1 MPEGDAIHRTAE
13 RLRVL
18 EGDVVRA
25 DSPHPRAALLG
36 IAERIDGRRLER
48 VEALGKNLLLTF
60 EDGIV
65 LRSHLRMHGRWRVEP
80 AGRPVAGRPWLVL
93 RGEEWQAVQRRGPVL
108 ELGRGQ
114 THRLG
119 PDIMVS
125 PPDFDG
131 MVERFRAAGQ
141 GRALGEALLD
151 QALVAGIGNMWKA
164 EALFVAG
171 LKPWVLL
178 RDVNDDQLRDV
189 LAAAARLMRAPRR
202 RGGHRV
208 YRRAGRPCARCGTL
222 VRSWPQGDDARMAYW
237 CPTCQAGTEPRG
249 A

>member
-108 ELGRGQ
+108 ELGRGR

-164 EALFVAG
+164 EALFAAG

-208 YRRAGRPCARCGTL
+208 DRRAGRPCARCGTL

>member
-25 DSPHPRAALLG
+25 HSPHPRAALTG

-65 LRSHLRMHGRWRVEP
+65 VRSHLRMHGRWRVEP
-80 AGRPVAGRPWLVL
+80 AGRPIAGKPWLVL
-93 RGEEWQAVQRRGPVL
+93 RGEAWQAVQRRGPVL

-114 THRLG
+114 TRRLG

-125 PPDFDG
+125 PPDLDG
-131 MVERFRAAGQ
+131 MVARFRTVDQA
-141 GRALGEALLD
+141 RPLGEALLD
-151 QALVAGIGNMWKA
+151 QTLVAGIGNMWKA
-164 EALFVAG
+164 EALFAAG
-171 LKPWVLL
+171 LKPWVPL
-178 RDVNDDQLRDV
+178 RDVDDEELRDV
-189 LAAAARLMRAPRR
+189 LAAAARLMQAPRR

-208 YRRAGRPCARCGTL
+208 YRRAGRPCARCGSL

-237 CPTCQAGTEPRG
+237 CPTCQAGTEPQG

>member
-1 MPEGDAIHRTAE
+1 MPEGDTIHRTAE

-48 VEALGKNLLLTF
+48 VEARGKNLLLTF

-108 ELGRGQ
+108 ELGRGR

-141 GRALGEALLD
+141 GRPLGEALLD

-164 EALFVAG
+164 EALFAAG

-208 YRRAGRPCARCGTL
+208 YRRAGRPCVRCGTL

>member
-1 MPEGDAIHRTAE
+1 MPEGDTIHRTAE

-108 ELGRGQ
+108 ELGRGR

-141 GRALGEALLD
+141 GRPLGEALLD

-164 EALFVAG
+164 EALFAAG

-208 YRRAGRPCARCGTL
+208 YRRAGRPCVRCGTL

>member
-1 MPEGDAIHRTAE
+1 MRVHQELLQLVGGEVVARHVVE
-13 RLRVL
+13 RLGAR
-18 EGDVVRA
+18 
-25 DSPHPRAALLG
+25 LG
-36 IAERIDGRRLER
+36 FAQLDPDGCAIAERNVGFERDVALRLGAADPGGRDAHRLGLE
-48 VEALGKNLLLTF
+48 
-60 EDGIV
+60 
-65 LRSHLRMHGRWRVEP
+65 H
-80 AGRPVAGRPWLVL
+80 
-93 RGEEWQAVQRRGPVL
+93 VL
-108 ELGRGQ
+108 ELGHRR

-141 GRALGEALLD
+141 SRALGEALLD

-164 EALFVAG
+164 EALFAAG
-171 LKPWVLL
+171 LKPWVHL
-178 RDVNDDQLRDV
+178 RDVNDDQLREV
-189 LAAAARLMRAPRR
+189 LAAAARLMQAPRR

-208 YRRAGRPCARCGTL
+208 YRRAGRPCTRCGTPI
-222 VRSWPQGDDARMAYW
+222 RSWPQGDDARMAYW